1 MKNYIDDL
9 EIDEEGVADILMD
22 DNAMATAPRPGT
34 SFSRPGSSSNGGISQ
49 NMRPMSNS
57 GRPISG
63 YMRPGSSRMGT
74 GNSRGQLTTAMKAN
88 RPGTVRPVTS
98 GGRQLRIG
106 TASMAQT
113 GGQFIEA
120 DKLNA
125 RNTAK
130 KKYMAKAI
138 VDYLIYVEG
147 NFRRALDIAA
157 EATVLYKYEDWWWKE
172 RIGKC
177 YLKLGMVKEAERQ
190 FLSSLKTQDMVL
202 THLELAKVS
211 MRRDQALKTIEVYQ
225 DGLKSHPFEV
235 HLYTGISRSY
245 EFIND
250 PLNSNKL
257 CKVVLNFDNTNVESI
272 ATLASYHFYTN
283 QPEIA
288 LRFYRRL
295 IQCGVNNSELW
306 NNVGLC

>member
-1 MKNYIDDL
+1 
-9 EIDEEGVADILMD
+9 MD

-34 SFSRPGSSSNGGISQ
+34 SFSRPTTGANGGISQ
-49 NMRPMSNS
+49 NVRPMSNS

-63 YMRPGSSRMGT
+63 YLRPGTNRMAT
-74 GNSRGQLTTAMKAN
+74 GSSRGQLTTAMKAN
-88 RPGTVRPVTS
+88 RPGSSRPVTS
-98 GGRQLRIG
+98 GGRMLRIG

-113 GGQFIEA
+113 GGQFIQA

-130 KKYMAKAI
+130 KYVAKAV

-147 NFRRALDIAA
+147 NYRKALDISA
-157 EATVLYKYEDWWWKE
+157 EATVLCNYDDWWWKE
-172 RIGKC
+172 RIAKC
-177 YLKLGMVKEAERQ
+177 YLKLGMIKEAERQ
-190 FLSSLKTQDMVL
+190 LQSSLNSQDMVV
-202 THLELAKVS
+202 THLELAKVYT
-211 MRRDQALKTIEVYQ
+211 RKDQATKTLEIYQ
-225 DGLKSHPFEV
+225 KGLETHPFEV
-235 HLYTGISRSY
+235 HLFTGISRAY
-245 EFIND
+245 ESIND

-272 ATLASYHFYTN
+272 ATLASYHFYSN

-295 IQCGVNNSELW
+295 IQCGVNNAELW